1 MSKGH
6 KLLFLYQSLKEP
18 RPSIFVP
25 CPQPTRPPSHDKVA
39 GDLGKEGIATA
50 VSLQQ
55 GLRSG
60 GLSQK
65 NNRFPG
71 EGGFASNWKATPKMS
86 CIAHFVF
93 RDAGRCWLRGLSRD
107 VWGEETER
115 AGGRPSYSR
124 DPPVRQEP
132 LPSRRVPGSGGS
144 TVSEIGLESRMSDA

>member
-25 CPQPTRPPSHDKVA
+25 CPQPTRPPFHDKVA

-71 EGGFASNWKATPKMS
+71 EGGLASNWKATPKMS

-107 VWGEETER
+107 VWGEEAER
-115 AGGRPSYSR
+115 AGGGGPHT
-124 DPPVRQEP
+124 PAI
-132 LPSRRVPGSGGS
+132 LPSGKNRFRVAGSPVLGGPQYRRSV
-144 TVSEIGLESRMSDA
+144 

>member
-71 EGGFASNWKATPKMS
+71 EGGLASNWKATPKMS

-93 RDAGRCWLRGLSRD
+93 RDAGRCWPQGPVPRCVGRRDRTSGGAASILPRSSRQARTASESPGPRF
-107 VWGEETER
+107 WGVHSIGDR
-115 AGGRPSYSR
+115 S
-124 DPPVRQEP
+124 
-132 LPSRRVPGSGGS
+132 RVPD
-144 TVSEIGLESRMSDA
+144 V